1 MALLNDE
8 FGAGG
13 ACPLTSANMRLR
25 LDQHVRELRAP
36 LADALDAPTLALL
49 RSGANSNR
57 AGWLEATDLEN
68 AKLRVA
74 TSYDAGRY
82 AGYSMSPIVSF
93 FDSFAPTPMC
103 SLSPSLSLLLLLFSF
118 SFLKGTDWVV

>member
-1 MALLNDE
+1 MWARDTLEQEGRLLEHQDVPHTGCCKAYSLVALLNDE

-57 AGWLEATDLEN
+57 AGWLEATDLGN

-82 AGYSMSPIVSF
+82 AGYS
-93 FDSFAPTPMC
+93 
-103 SLSPSLSLLLLLFSF
+103 
-118 SFLKGTDWVV
+118 